1 MGVPF
6 YHSLVRKLSTK
17 MQPQKPPVRQS
28 MFDKQFSDLYKLAD
42 MAGKAAADKCKPV
55 PMVVI
60 ERANPFDDNS
70 PIIRQYEP
78 VMGGCCGFAWVNIKP
93 GNSAFANWLKKTGKA
108 RKDSYYGGVTIW
120 ISDYGQSMDLKESYA
135 YAFAKVLSD
144 NGFKAYGNS
153 RMD

>member
-1 MGVPF
+1 MSIASP
-6 YHSLVRKLSTK
+6 KLSDVECAK
-17 MQPQKPPVRQS
+17 L
-28 MFDKQFSDLYKLAD
+28 FILAD
-42 MAGKAAADKCKPV
+42 KAGKEAADKCYPE
-55 PMVVI
+55 PMIVI

-78 VMGGCCGFAWVNIKP
+78 VMGGCCGFAWVNVKP
-93 GNSAFANWLKKTGKA
+93 GNGRFANWLKKTG
-108 RKDSYYGGVTIW
+108 RGRSDSYYGGVTMW

-144 NGFKAYGNS
+144 NGIKAYGNS